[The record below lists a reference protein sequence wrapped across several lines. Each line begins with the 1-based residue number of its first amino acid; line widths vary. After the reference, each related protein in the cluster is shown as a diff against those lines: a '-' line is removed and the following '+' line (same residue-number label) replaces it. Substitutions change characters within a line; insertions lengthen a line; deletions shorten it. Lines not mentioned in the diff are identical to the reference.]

1 MEIQVASCFL
11 KDTFPADFAT
21 GSHIVEMTKMS
32 RCVKSVE
39 IPGVND
45 TSLSCIFPKRNTII
59 FFMAQLKHPSTKFQS
74 SRKSLPGVK
83 MYSESSLL
91 LRMNRKTLEPRRQQL
106 L

>member
-11 KDTFPADFAT
+11 KGTFPADFAT
-21 GSHIVEMTKMS
+21 GSHVVEMTKMS

-45 TSLSCIFPKRNTII
+45 TSLSCIFPERNTII
-59 FFMAQLKHPSTKFQS
+59 FHGSVEAFPSTKFQS

-91 LRMNRKTLEPRRQQL
+91 LQMNGKTLDPKRQQL